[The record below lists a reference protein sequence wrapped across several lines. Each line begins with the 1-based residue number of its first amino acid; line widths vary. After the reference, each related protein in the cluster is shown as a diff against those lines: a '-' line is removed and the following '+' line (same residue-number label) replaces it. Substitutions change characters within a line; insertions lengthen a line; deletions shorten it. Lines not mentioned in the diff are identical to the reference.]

1 MLRLL
6 NNWFI
11 NDRAAGATA
20 ISAAA
25 GTKLRAIGD
34 VFAGVAPPD
43 GLEDVN
49 LLGVD
54 YTRAPSTKRW
64 ELTFDAAVAQAGAL
78 SISATAGDLVYGTGR
93 ATATKAGEVKLKV
106 TPTAAGERPPRG
118 SARS

>member
-1 MLRLL
+1 M
-6 NNWFI
+6 
-11 NDRAAGATA
+11 
-20 ISAAA
+20 
-25 GTKLRAIGD
+25 
-34 VFAGVAPPD
+34 APPD

-54 YTRAPSTKRW
+54 YTRVAVAKRW

-106 TPTAAGERPPRG
+106 TPTAAGKRALRKRKKLTLTVRVSFTAADG
-118 SARS
+118 TVARTSFNLGLRR